1 MVVADFQVPF
11 GLLHSQPTSFIP
23 QRPTMNLKDQ
33 IRHAADVLSEVVSQP
48 QPTLGIDLDGCVDE
62 SSFFQILSHVWPGD
76 VIVVTFRR
84 DREKAI
90 ADLEKHGIRYTDVV
104 LVNSFDAKAEVIA
117 ERGIS
122 FYFDDQPEMLK
133 NIPANVG
140 VMLFRNEGNFDFE
153 DRRWM
158 LSEKTGKIVQ

>member
-1 MVVADFQVPF
+1 
-11 GLLHSQPTSFIP
+11 
-23 QRPTMNLKDQ
+23 MNLKDQ
-33 IRHAADVLSEVVSQP
+33 IQTARDVLLDVVSQP

-76 VIVVTFRR
+76 VIVITFRS

-90 ADLEKHGIRYTDVV
+90 ADLQKHGIRFTDVV
-104 LVNSFDAKAEVIA
+104 LVRSFDQKAEVIA

-122 FYFDDQPEMLK
+122 FYIDDQPEMLK
-133 NIPANVG
+133 NVAPNVG

-153 DRRWM
+153 DKKWM
-158 LSEKTGKIVQ
+158 LSDKTGKLI

>member
-1 MVVADFQVPF
+1 
-11 GLLHSQPTSFIP
+11 
-23 QRPTMNLKDQ
+23 MNEDLKNQ
-33 IRHAADVLSEVVSQP
+33 IRDATDVLRELASQP

-62 SSFFQILSHVWPGD
+62 APSFFNILSHVWPGD
-76 VIVVTFRR
+76 VIVVTYRS

-90 ADLEKHGIRYTDVV
+90 ADLEKHGIKFTDVV

-122 FYFDDQPEMLK
+122 FYIDDQPEMLK
-133 NIPANVG
+133 NIPPDVA

-153 DRRWM
+153 DKKWM
-158 LSEKTGKIVQ
+158 FSDQTGKLV

>member
-1 MVVADFQVPF
+1 
-11 GLLHSQPTSFIP
+11 
-23 QRPTMNLKDQ
+23 MNLKEQ
-33 IRHAADVLSEVVSQP
+33 IQTARDVLLDVVSQP

-62 SSFFQILSHVWPGD
+62 SPTFFNILSHVWPGD

-84 DREKAI
+84 DKEKAI
-90 ADLEKHGIRYTDVV
+90 ADLKKHGIRFTDVV

-122 FYFDDQPEMLK
+122 FYIDDQPEMLK
-133 NIPANVG
+133 NVSANVG

-153 DRRWM
+153 DRKWM
-158 LSEKTGKIVQ
+158 FSDKTGKLI